1 MATIENGINGDEVP
15 VGGATKLRRMI
26 EDPNAFVAAPG
37 CHDGLSA
44 RTIHEQ
50 GGFNSIYMVHTPPKP
65 PFSNL

>member
-1 MATIENGINGDEVP
+1 MSTGGTIANGINGDAKP
-15 VGGATKLRRMI
+15 IGGATRLRKLI

-50 GGFNSIYMVHTPPKP
+50 GGFNCLYMVWLSHKQ
-65 PFSNL
+65 L